1 MENIKEKA
9 EYCLNCKMKPCSI
22 KGCPMQTKIPEFI
35 TEVKNRNYKEAYK
48 ILQENNICSYI
59 CSIVCPQ
66 EEQCEGSCVRG
77 VKSNPTNIGI
87 LEKSVNEW
95 AIENNYEYE
104 IKKESTNGKKV
115 GIIGSGPAGIE
126 CAVELLKNGYE
137 VDIYEKDSIPGGIL
151 VYGIPDFRLSK
162 DKVEN
167 VVNKI
172 KNLGANFITNKEL
185 GKDFTL
191 NEISQKYDAVFL
203 AVGAA
208 KSSTYKL
215 SEKDLKNVY
224 KSDVFLR
231 AYSEKKFIKELGTV
245 VVIGGGN
252 VAMDSARCAIRMG
265 AKKVKILYRRDKEH
279 MPAREVELEEAIED
293 GVEFKELTRV
303 VSANENNGEIFSVNC
318 INTRIVEGK
327 AVDVIGAEEYEE
339 EANTVVFAIGLKPD
353 RTLIES
359 QGIEL
364 DDWGYI
370 KIDENGKTNLE
381 NVYAGGDNT
390 ESKST
395 VCRALAAGKK
405 AAVGIMNNTKI
416 GKAFIV

>member
-104 IKKESTNGKKV
+104 IKKESSNGKKV

-231 AYSEKKFIKELGTV
+231 AYSEKKFIKELLLFK
-245 VVIGGGN
+245 N
-252 VAMDSARCAIRMG
+252 F
-265 AKKVKILYRRDKEH
+265 KK
-279 MPAREVELEEAIED
+279 
-293 GVEFKELTRV
+293 F
-303 VSANENNGEIFSVNC
+303 
-318 INTRIVEGK
+318 
-327 AVDVIGAEEYEE
+327 
-339 EANTVVFAIGLKPD
+339 
-353 RTLIES
+353 
-359 QGIEL
+359 
-364 DDWGYI
+364 
-370 KIDENGKTNLE
+370 
-381 NVYAGGDNT
+381 
-390 ESKST
+390 
-395 VCRALAAGKK
+395 
-405 AAVGIMNNTKI
+405 
-416 GKAFIV
+416 